1 MRCYFA
7 VGHGISDAIRAK
19 MRFVR
24 IIVVDALDADQI
36 ATRAISRAT
45 RVGCHHVGRTSGI
58 ALEGCQVV
66 ACSPRGVLRVHL
78 FRPENNRA
86 VLLHGCS
93 LRQLH
98 HGTRIGGTWPRPTGG
113 GLGPDARRALG
124 PTLEKRHHARAAQ
137 KQATRRGAGKHEC
150 VGRHCGEE
158 HARNPYPGHL
168 KWTWIDWTRDG
179 PTLEAPIWLGR
190 STSPQRHTR
199 RQLRWRYG

>member
-45 RVGCHHVGRTSGI
+45 IVGCHHVGRTSGI

-98 HGTRIGGTWPRPTGG
+98 HGTRIGRTWPRPTRG
-113 GLGPDARRALG
+113 GLGPDDRRALG
-124 PTLEKRHHARAAQ
+124 PTLEERHHARPAQ
-137 KQATRRGAGKHEC
+137 EQATRRAAWKTWRLWGESGEDQERDAG
-150 VGRHCGEE
+150 G
-158 HARNPYPGHL
+158 
-168 KWTWIDWTRDG
+168 T
-179 PTLEAPIWLGR
+179 
-190 STSPQRHTR
+190 
-199 RQLRWRYG
+199 